1 MLADIINLFQLNR
14 GGNSLMEKLYNQK
27 RRELAREYNAQKDRY
42 QIYKLIFN
50 FLFWL
55 GFISGGVGQNI
66 YQGLV
71 SKLPWFDL
79 RLIVFI
85 IVVYFLYSILDWS
98 LNYILFYKLNQKYDL
113 SNQSSGDWLA
123 DKFKMSILSILFLY
137 VAGRAFLTFS
147 QWYGDLWWVGFAIS
161 GVLFTILL
169 NFLFPV
175 VIFPMFFELKSY
187 PDTPLRKRL
196 MKLFATADVEVAD
209 IYEFDLSS
217 KRNSANAAVMGMGNT
232 RKIILGD
239 NLTEKYSNAEI
250 EAVLAHEIG
259 HHAQGDIFKLLFLQ
273 LGSLL
278 ITTFVLSNLWQPVV
292 NFLGYGEPYGI
303 IVLPVFMIALGFLN
317 WLVSPIELYLQRKI
331 EIAADDFALELINE
345 PEKLGAALAKLAD
358 EGLVE
363 LELSLYKLLFKAS
376 HPPIDKRVRKSL
388 RWKDKKE

>member
-123 DKFKMSILSILFLY
+123 DKFKMSVLSILFLY

-239 NLTEKYSNAEI
+239 NLTE
-250 EAVLAHEIG
+250 
-259 HHAQGDIFKLLFLQ
+259 
-273 LGSLL
+273 
-278 ITTFVLSNLWQPVV
+278 
-292 NFLGYGEPYGI
+292 
-303 IVLPVFMIALGFLN
+303 
-317 WLVSPIELYLQRKI
+317 
-331 EIAADDFALELINE
+331 
-345 PEKLGAALAKLAD
+345 
-358 EGLVE
+358 
-363 LELSLYKLLFKAS
+363 
-376 HPPIDKRVRKSL
+376 
-388 RWKDKKE
+388 